1 MARKA
6 PRHTEIYK
14 EIKRLRTR
22 FYKAKKE
29 LHEAKGKNSRNMS
42 QGYID
47 HLKSR
52 IAWLLL
58 DADEYKKGLA
68 IYQTLPWRT
77 HGEEKYYG
85 MARALTETGRFP
97 EAKSCLE
104 KGLRRFPES
113 PTLSLAMGNLY
124 HRLWNFEKSLKYFE
138 QALAFD
144 PGNKL
149 ILFSKANA
157 LYGLSLYEDAL
168 PVYQNLADQYPDESP
183 FIRQVGYCHLQMGY
197 PENASGHFKF
207 LLNKGCAGADDYN
220 GLFCAYYDMGLLDD
234 AIETAHEGIRKFP
247 EDDPALY
254 CNTGV
259 AYFEQGRL
267 NDAKDIVSEGLKEF
281 PEDEGLKE
289 MLKAIEDAIDN
300 PDDDDKKPPIKEV
313 LIISAL
319 IKKLRNIRMFRSKNV
334 GEIYADFE

>member
-1 MARKA
+1 MV
-6 PRHTEIYK
+6 
-14 EIKRLRTR
+14 
-22 FYKAKKE
+22 
-29 LHEAKGKNSRNMS
+29 
-42 QGYID
+42 
-47 HLKSR
+47 
-52 IAWLLL
+52 
-58 DADEYKKGLA
+58 
-68 IYQTLPWRT
+68 
-77 HGEEKYYG
+77 
-85 MARALTETGRFP
+85 
-97 EAKSCLE
+97 
-104 KGLRRFPES
+104 
-113 PTLSLAMGNLY
+113 AMGNVY

-144 PGNKL
+144 AGNKL

-168 PVYQNLADQYPDESP
+168 PVYLNLADQYPDESS
-183 FIRQVGYCHLQMGY
+183 FITQVGYCHLQMGY
-197 PENASGHFKF
+197 PEDAAVHFKF
-207 LLNKGCAGADDYN
+207 LLNKGCAGSDDYN

-300 PDDDDKKPPIKEV
+300 PDDDDKKPPIKEMLV
-313 LIISAL
+313 IAAL
-319 IKKLRNIRMFRSKNV
+319 IKKLHNKRMFRPKK
-334 GEIYADFE
+334 